1 MNQVVRKI
9 VLQNNTTEKASN
21 GEANYTEDIEINV
34 CT

>member
-9 VLQNNTTEKASN
+9 VLQNKTTAKASN
-21 GEANYTEDIEINV
+21 AEASYTEDIEINV